1 MSPQFEFELLL
12 FGIITAFSFTML
24 GFAAGVALTTY
35 VATAPC
41 IAKSKPR
48 NDA

>member
-12 FGIITAFSFTML
+12 FGIITAFGFTML
-24 GFAAGVALTTY
+24 GFAAGVILTTY

>member
-24 GFAAGVALTTY
+24 GFAAGVALMAY
-35 VATAPC
+35 IVTAPYL
-41 IAKSKPR
+41 APSQQ
-48 NDA
+48 NDGA